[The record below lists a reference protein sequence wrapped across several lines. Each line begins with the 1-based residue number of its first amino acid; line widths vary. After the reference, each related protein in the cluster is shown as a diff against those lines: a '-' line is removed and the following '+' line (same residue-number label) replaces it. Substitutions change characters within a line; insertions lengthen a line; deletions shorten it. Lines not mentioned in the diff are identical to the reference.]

1 MFARLFSTRKK
12 KSKNKNKKNSTG
24 AESNTSVT
32 SQQSKREYMENR
44 VSPKQT
50 IYDRTKLLPKTRALQ
65 ILKINTVVLDS
76 FSAQLQVTMPFQY
89 FNEIMEHIDVIYCF
103 Y

>member
-1 MFARLFSTRKK
+1 MD
-12 KSKNKNKKNSTG
+12 
-24 AESNTSVT
+24 
-32 SQQSKREYMENR
+32 NR
-44 VSPKQT
+44 VSPKQA
-50 IYDRTKLLPKTRALQ
+50 IYDRTKPFPATMKLKN
-65 ILKINTVVLDS
+65 LKINTVVLDS